1 MSGLRCAVGLPN
13 VGEYGDPR
21 LLVEL
26 ACRAESSGWDGVFIW
41 DHLAYGE
48 PGWSV
53 ADPYISVAAIAA
65 NTSRVRVGVLIA
77 ALARRRPWKFAREM
91 ATLDVLSEGRLIVG
105 VGLGSQPLEEFAAFG
120 EDPDPRRRHELV
132 DEGLDIVCGLWSG
145 QPFSYEG
152 QHYRVA
158 ESLFLPSPIQ
168 QPRPPIWIGGR
179 WPVRRSFRR
188 AGRFD
193 GVFPTFE
200 GVGHCERPTPEQLN
214 AVVEYTQS
222 HRVDQASSFDVV
234 TEGQSDGQDHELVA
248 PYEEVGLTWWVEKLG
263 WFRGSVDFTRRRIEQ
278 GPPVQA
284 IARDEY
290 PKVSTPRPS
299 THTCC
304 D

>member
-26 ACRAESSGWDGVFIW
+26 ACRAETSGWDGVFIW
-41 DHLAYGE
+41 DHVAYRE
-48 PGWSV
+48 LGWPV

-65 NTSRVRVGVLIA
+65 HTSRVRVGVLIA

-105 VGLGSQPLEEFAAFG
+105 VGLGSQPQEEFAAFG
-120 EDPDPRRRHELV
+120 EDPEPRRRHELV

-145 QPFSYEG
+145 QPFSYQG

-168 QPRPPIWIGGR
+168 RPRPPIWIGGR
-179 WPVRRSFRR
+179 WPARRSFRR

-193 GVFPTFE
+193 GVFPTFT
-200 GVGHCERPTPEQLN
+200 GVGHSERPTPEQLT
-214 AVVEYTQS
+214 AVLEYTQS
-222 HRVDQASSFDVV
+222 HRAEQATSFDVV
-234 TEGQSDGQDHELVA
+234 MEGQSDSRDHELVA
-248 PYEEVGLTWWVEKLG
+248 AYEEVGLTWWIEKLG

-278 GPPVQA
+278 GPPAQA
-284 IARDEY
+284 RAQG
-290 PKVSTPRPS
+290 STRS
-299 THTCC
+299 RGTS
-304 D
+304 